1 MLMIASCFGVANAQ
15 LMVDE
20 NGKVGVGVEG
30 TETLLPQLSV
40 KATGEGDVAMSV
52 NTQHLTGLQIL

>member
-20 NGKVGVGVEG
+20 NGRTGIGIETTDTMRSLLAING
-30 TETLLPQLSV
+30 TKGSTL
-40 KATGEGDVAMSV
+40 KTE
-52 NTQHLTGLQIL
+52 